1 MNKTKTRIEQM
12 FSAIVPRYDLMNRLL
27 SGGMDKRWRSRLV
40 KALELS
46 PGNKVLDLCAGTG
59 DVALEIVRQVPG
71 VSVVALDF
79 SSSMLEE
86 GRKKAAQAR
95 AQEKI
100 RFEVGDATAL
110 SFPDNS
116 FDASAMAFGLRN
128 VEDARKGIAEMARV
142 LKPGGRG
149 AILEFS
155 RPSNS
160 LLRLGSRLY
169 IRIMVPLLGGLFSQ
183 KSAYQYLADSIE
195 EFTQNVNV
203 PKLMEQGFGQVQA
216 RPLMFGVVSLYTGK
230 KR

>member
-1 MNKTKTRIEQM
+1 M

-203 PKLMEQGFGQVQA
+203 PKLMENEGFEQVRV

>member
-1 MNKTKTRIEQM
+1 MNKQKIRIEQM

-27 SGGMDKRWRSRLV
+27 SMGMDKIWRSRLV

-46 PGNKVLDLCAGTG
+46 AGNKALDLCAGTG
-59 DVALEIVRQVPG
+59 DVALEIARQVPG

-79 SSSMLEE
+79 SPNMLEE
-86 GRKKAAQAR
+86 GRKKAAQTG

-110 SFPDNS
+110 PFPDNS
-116 FDASAMAFGLRN
+116 FDGASMAFGLRN

-155 RPSNS
+155 RPSNP

-169 IRIMVPLLGGLFSQ
+169 IRIVVPLLGGLFSQ
-183 KSAYQYLADSIE
+183 KSAYRYLADSIE

-203 PKLMEQGFGQVQA
+203 PKLMEQGFEQVQA